1 MAQWRGAGACRR
13 LRRSCAAV
21 HCAADLPGQA
31 LRSGPHAGPEPAG
44 PDSSM
49 PERRL
54 LGRAFLLG
62 QRVSLSLRYG
72 SDTLEG
78 GKTRTGRVLG
88 VQQIR
93 KTGAPKHRQ
102 RFLSVRSKHS
112 KYTRGKHSS
121 SQSHQH
127 ALNSLSTLTFAH
139 SRGLLR
145 SFVSFRFVRG
155 GVRERQSNFSAGSAL
170 RVRRLR
176 RGRALS
182 GRVFRRQ

>member
-1 MAQWRGAGACRR
+1 MQWRSGGARGRAAGCAGRVRR
-13 LRRSCAAV
+13 CT
-21 HCAADLPGQA
+21 A
-31 LRSGPHAGPEPAG
+31 L
-44 PDSSM
+44 
-49 PERRL
+49 L
-54 LGRAFLLG
+54 TCLGRPCVLGLTLGLSQLDPIPPCLSDVSWVEHFLLG

-78 GKTRTGRVLG
+78 GKTRTGLFLG

-127 ALNSLSTLTFAH
+127 ALNSLSLRLLTVGGCF
-139 SRGLLR
+139 
-145 SFVSFRFVRG
+145 
-155 GVRERQSNFSAGSAL
+155 GVRERQSNFSALEVRSA
-170 RVRRLR
+170 
-176 RGRALS
+176 
-182 GRVFRRQ
+182 